1 MRRYDGSDPAQRT
14 AGLTDAI
21 ASAKRGELVLAN
33 ADGAYVLLTDAFS
46 ARGVRLLREFKQ
58 RPDMNVPVLVG
69 RPETFDGIAM
79 TSGAG
84 ALAAREL
91 IKACWP
97 GALTLIATTQPM
109 LTWECTPAQLVAV
122 RMPLHPWTLE
132 LVRAIGP
139 TAAVPAHD
147 HDAEPVTSVDAVEER
162 LGAAVSVVL
171 DGGPCLADQMSS
183 VVDVTGEPVMVREG
197 AFTFDYLQR
206 LTPAL
211 ARRLVD

>member
-21 ASAKRGELVLAN
+21 ASAKRGDLVLAN

-84 ALAAREL
+84 ALLL
-91 IKACWP
+91 IVRTNLET
-97 GALTLIATTQPM
+97 GAATTI
-109 LTWECTPAQLVAV
+109 
-122 RMPLHPWTLE
+122 TLSHTNNLSIIE
-132 LVRAIGP
+132 FFTCCYP
-139 TAAVPAHD
+139 
-147 HDAEPVTSVDAVEER
+147 
-162 LGAAVSVVL
+162 
-171 DGGPCLADQMSS
+171 
-183 VVDVTGEPVMVREG
+183 DVGKS
-197 AFTFDYLQR
+197 TF
-206 LTPAL
+206 
-211 ARRLVD
+211 